1 MYILTVCLS
10 PEEMDGDPGLLS
22 FLIKDVSQ
30 ESIRKALNCYDID
43 DNSFHFYEYSYGLPN
58 GSFETVENLDDDLDD
73 GFEDEDEENVLR
85 LSWVFEVFEAKTFDR
100 FNGFR

>member
-10 PEEMDGDPGLLS
+10 PEEMDDDPGLFS

-43 DNSFHFYEYSYGLPN
+43 DDSFHFYEYSYGLPN
-58 GSFETVENLDDDLDD
+58 GSFETVENLDDGL
-73 GFEDEDEENVLR
+73 EEEDEENVLR
-85 LSWVFEVFEAKTFDR
+85 LSWVFEIFEAKTFE
-100 FNGFR
+100 